1 MKTWLDVKQV
11 LLDTLPL
18 FLATGKGVL
27 NDEVPQT
34 PRESC
39 GALMMES
46 SRPQG
51 SHLGAFMEKGT
62 APGDCEDPPQARTM
76 TTATENQP
84 AIVRSHLIS
93 MNNGTTKQPQ

>member
-34 PRESC
+34 PRESMW
-39 GALMMES
+39 GTNDGVLQTPRES
-46 SRPQG
+46 SG
-51 SHLGAFMEKGT
+51 GIHGT
-62 APGDCEDPPQARTM
+62 GNSTW
-76 TTATENQP
+76 
-84 AIVRSHLIS
+84 SL
-93 MNNGTTKQPQ
+93 

>member
-1 MKTWLDVKQV
+1 MKQV

-27 NDEVPQT
+27 NDGVPQA
-34 PRESC
+34 PWESC
-39 GALMMES
+39 GA
-46 SRPQG
+46 
-51 SHLGAFMEKGT
+51 FMGQET
-62 APGDCEDPPQARTM
+62 APGACEDPPQAKTM

-93 MNNGTTKQPQ
+93 MNNNGATKQPQ